1 MSYNHLYLKQTV
13 KGIYIL
19 SRVLALRPFD
29 VNSKN
34 QVVNSYFNTFYAI
47 GFYLFVIYFYTQSI
61 SLYKNLINNGQDS
74 LNGIT
79 TKSLFYSNM
88 IVFTSIY
95 FFQNI
100 NKRNIFEVLQ
110 KIQKFIKKTRK
121 ISNEIQINYNT
132 ALFIY
137 CLKSLSMK
145 FALFLSALTGIKKS
159 INGNYFN
166 AIMIVVPIIVIFS
179 VSNLFYAMNIA
190 GQFYFSIFNRKLE
203 NISQKIKLLKMNKNV
218 TLYGRIK
225 SHCDFSDQIDEIAIF
240 HGELCDIVKKIVEIY
255 QIQVLLTILNIFT
268 SLVSQVCY
276 FTKKF
281 Y

>member
-95 FFQNI
+95 LFQNI

-137 CLKSLSMK
+137 CVKSLSMK
-145 FALFLSALTGIKKS
+145 FALLLSAFTGIKKS

-166 AIMIVVPIIVIFS
+166 SIMIVVPIIVIFS

-190 GQFYFSIFNRKLE
+190 GKCYFSIFNRKLE
-203 NISQKIKLLKMNKNV
+203 NISQKIKLLKMNKNI

-225 SHCDFSDQIDEIAIF
+225 SHCYFSDQIDEIAIF
-240 HGELCDIVKKIVEIY
+240 HGELCDIVKKVVEIY
-255 QIQVLLTILNIFT
+255 HIQVLLTILNIFT

-276 FTKKF
+276 FTKNL